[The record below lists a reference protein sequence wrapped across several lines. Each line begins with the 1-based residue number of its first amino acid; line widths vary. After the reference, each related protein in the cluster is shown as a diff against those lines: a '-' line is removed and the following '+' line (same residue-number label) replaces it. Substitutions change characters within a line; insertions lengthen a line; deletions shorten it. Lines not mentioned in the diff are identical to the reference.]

1 MVNKNF
7 ESKRIT
13 LVTWLG
19 GGNFGTSLQ
28 SFALHRKLQNLG
40 YSVTF
45 LSGCPKKFT
54 IKNKIKYVLGLIGVD
69 LSSIKRKIKV
79 EKLTSKQ
86 KKLQR
91 FIQNNYN
98 LAEAINSKRQLDR
111 IVDRTD
117 VFVTGSDQIWNTVY
131 CFNPFYFL
139 DFAKDKKRIA
149 YASSM
154 GISDFPN
161 EHKQAVK
168 SLLSKFQHIGVREQ
182 TAAKAISSLLER
194 NDIRQVLDPTF
205 LLYKKDWFAISE
217 KADIEIDIQNK
228 YIFCYLIGNNS
239 WYKEQLQD
247 VVASTGIKKVIVVP
261 AVENKDFSVE
271 GAIIYDAAGPLEF
284 IKLIKEAAFVCTDSF
299 HATALSLNMEVPFV
313 EFMRFSDDSKGSQNS
328 RLYDILER
336 YNLTYR
342 IYNKTDKRWA
352 DDIVYSAVSN
362 QIKNDRK
369 ASLDFLVESI
379 ER

>member
-1 MVNKNF
+1 MGKKN
-7 ESKRIT
+7 SKRIT

-19 GGNFGTSLQ
+19 SGNFGTSLQ
-28 SFALHRKLQNLG
+28 SFALHRKLQDLG

-69 LSSIKRKIKV
+69 LSSIKRKIKG
-79 EKLTSKQ
+79 EKLTPKQ
-86 KKLQR
+86 KKLQQ
-91 FIQNNYN
+91 FIQDNYN
-98 LAEAINSKRQLDR
+98 LAEAINSKRQLNR
-111 IVDRTD
+111 LVDSTD

-182 TAAKAISSLLER
+182 TAAKTISSLLDR

-205 LLYKKDWFAISE
+205 LLDRKDWFEISE
-217 KADIEIDIQNK
+217 KADIEIDIHDK

-271 GAIIYDAAGPLEF
+271 GAIMYDAAGPLEF
-284 IKLIKEAAFVCTDSF
+284 IKIIKEAAFVCTDSF

-352 DDIVYSAVSN
+352 EIIDYSAVSN

>member
-1 MVNKNF
+1 MGKKN
-7 ESKRIT
+7 SKRIT

-19 GGNFGTSLQ
+19 SGNFGTSLQ
-28 SFALHRKLQNLG
+28 SFALHRKLQDLG

-69 LSSIKRKIKV
+69 LSSIKRKIKG
-79 EKLTSKQ
+79 EKLTPKQ
-86 KKLQR
+86 KKLQQ
-91 FIQNNYN
+91 FIQDNYN
-98 LAEAINSKRQLDR
+98 LAEAINSKRQLNML
-111 IVDRTD
+111 VDSTD

-168 SLLSKFQHIGVREQ
+168 SLLSKFQHVGVREK
-182 TAAKAISSLLER
+182 TAAKAISSLLGR
-194 NDIRQVLDPTF
+194 DNIRQVLDPTF
-205 LLYKKDWFAISE
+205 LLDKKDWFAISE
-217 KADIEIDIQNK
+217 KADIEIDINDK

-261 AVENKDFSVE
+261 AVENKDFSVD
-271 GAIIYDAAGPLEF
+271 GATIYDAAGHLEF
-284 IKLIKEAAFVCTDSF
+284 IKLIKEATFVCTDSF

-313 EFMRFSDDSKGSQNS
+313 EFMRFSDDSKDSQNS
-328 RLYDILER
+328 RIYDILER
-336 YNLTYR
+336 YNLTSR

-352 DDIVYSAVSN
+352 EIIDYSDVSN
-362 QIKNDRK
+362 QINNDRK

>member
-1 MVNKNF
+1 MNN
-7 ESKRIT
+7 IT

-19 GGNFGTSLQ
+19 SGNFGTSLQ
-28 SFALHRKLQNLG
+28 SFALHRKLQDLG

-54 IKNKIKYVLGLIGVD
+54 IKNKIKYVLRLIGVD
-69 LSSIKRKIKV
+69 LSSIKRKIKG
-79 EKLTSKQ
+79 EKLTPKQ
-86 KKLQR
+86 RKLKR
-91 FIQNNYN
+91 FIQDNYH

-111 IVDRTD
+111 IVDNTD

-182 TAAKAISSLLER
+182 TAAKAISSLLDR

-205 LLYKKDWFAISE
+205 LLDREDWFAISE

-247 VVASTGIKKVIVVP
+247 VVASTGIKKVIIVP

-271 GAIIYDAAGPLEF
+271 GATIYDAAGPLEF
-284 IKLIKEAAFVCTDSF
+284 IKLIKEATFVCTDSF

-313 EFMRFSDDSKGSQNS
+313 EFMRFSDDSKSSQNS
-328 RLYDILER
+328 RIYDILER

-352 DDIVYSAVSN
+352 EIIDYSAVSN
-362 QIKNDRK
+362 QINNDRK

>member
-1 MVNKNF
+1 MGKKN
-7 ESKRIT
+7 SKRIT

-19 GGNFGTSLQ
+19 SGNFGTSLQ
-28 SFALHRKLQNLG
+28 SFALHRKLQDLG

-69 LSSIKRKIKV
+69 LSSIKRKIKG
-79 EKLTSKQ
+79 EKLTPKQ
-86 KKLQR
+86 KKLQQ
-91 FIQNNYN
+91 FIQDNYN
-98 LAEAINSKRQLDR
+98 LAEAINSKRQLNR
-111 IVDRTD
+111 LVDSTD

-182 TAAKAISSLLER
+182 TAAKAISSLLDR

-205 LLYKKDWFAISE
+205 LLDRKDWFAISE
-217 KADIEIDIQNK
+217 KADIEIDIHDK
-228 YIFCYLIGNNS
+228 FIFCYLIGNNS

-247 VVASTGIKKVIVVP
+247 VVASTGIKKVVIVP

-284 IKLIKEAAFVCTDSF
+284 IKLIKEATFVCTDSF

-352 DDIVYSAVSN
+352 EIIDYSAVSN
-362 QIKNDRK
+362 QINNDRK

>member
-28 SFALHRKLQNLG
+28 SFALHRKLQDLG

-69 LSSIKRKIKV
+69 LGSIKRKMKG
-79 EKLTSKQ
+79 ENLTPKQRKLK
-86 KKLQR
+86 R
-91 FIQNNYN
+91 FIQDNYN

-111 IVDRTD
+111 IVDNTE

-182 TAAKAISSLLER
+182 TAAKAISSLLDR

-205 LLYKKDWFAISE
+205 LLDRKDWFEISE
-217 KADIEIDIQNK
+217 KADIEIDIHDK

-261 AVENKDFSVE
+261 AVENKDFSAE

-352 DDIVYSAVSN
+352 EIIYYSAVSN

>member
-1 MVNKNF
+1 MGKKN
-7 ESKRIT
+7 SKRIT

-28 SFALHRKLQNLG
+28 SFALHRKLQDLG

-69 LSSIKRKIKV
+69 LSSIKRIIKG
-79 EKLTSKQ
+79 EKLTPKQ
-86 KKLQR
+86 KKLKR
-91 FIQNNYN
+91 FIQDNYN

-111 IVDRTD
+111 IVDSTD

-182 TAAKAISSLLER
+182 TAAKAISSLLDR

-205 LLYKKDWFAISE
+205 LLDRKDWFAISE
-217 KADIEIDIQNK
+217 KADIEIDIHDK

-328 RLYDILER
+328 RIYDILER

-352 DDIVYSAVSN
+352 EIIDYSAVSN
-362 QIKNDRK
+362 QINNDRK

>member
-28 SFALHRKLQNLG
+28 SFALHRKLQDLG

-69 LSSIKRKIKV
+69 LGSIKRKIKG
-79 EKLTSKQ
+79 EKLTPKQ
-86 KKLQR
+86 KKLKR
-91 FIQNNYN
+91 FIQDNYN

-111 IVDRTD
+111 IVDNTD

-182 TAAKAISSLLER
+182 TAAKAISSLLDR

-205 LLYKKDWFAISE
+205 LLDRKDWFAISE
-217 KADIEIDIQNK
+217 KADIEIYIHDK

>member
-28 SFALHRKLQNLG
+28 SFALHRKLQDLG

-54 IKNKIKYVLGLIGVD
+54 IKNKIKYILGLIGVD
-69 LSSIKRKIKV
+69 LSSIKRKIKG
-79 EKLTSKQ
+79 EKLTPKQ
-86 KKLQR
+86 KKLKQ
-91 FIQNNYN
+91 FIQDNYN

-111 IVDRTD
+111 LVDSTD

-205 LLYKKDWFAISE
+205 LLDRKDWFAISE
-217 KADIEIDIQNK
+217 KADIEIDIHDK

-247 VVASTGIKKVIVVP
+247 VVTSTGIKKVIVVP
-261 AVENKDFSVE
+261 ALENKDFSVE

-352 DDIVYSAVSN
+352 EIIDYSAVSN
-362 QIKNDRK
+362 QINNDRN

>member
-19 GGNFGTSLQ
+19 SGNFGTSLQ
-28 SFALHRKLQNLG
+28 SFALHRKLQDLG

-54 IKNKIKYVLGLIGVD
+54 IKNTIKYVLGLIGVD

-79 EKLTSKQ
+79 EKLTPKQ
-86 KKLQR
+86 KKLKR
-91 FIQNNYN
+91 FIQDNYN

-111 IVDRTD
+111 IVDNTD

-139 DFAKDKKRIA
+139 DFAKDKKRIS

-154 GISDFPN
+154 GTSDFPN

-182 TAAKAISSLLER
+182 TAAKAISSLLDR

-205 LLYKKDWFAISE
+205 LLDRKDWFAISE
-217 KADIEIDIQNK
+217 KADIEIDINDK

-328 RLYDILER
+328 RIYDILER

>member
-1 MVNKNF
+1 MGKKN
-7 ESKRIT
+7 SKRIT

-28 SFALHRKLQNLG
+28 SFALHRKLQDLG

-69 LSSIKRKIKV
+69 LSSIKRKIKG
-79 EKLTSKQ
+79 EKLTPKQ
-86 KKLQR
+86 KKLKR
-91 FIQNNYN
+91 FIQDNYH

-111 IVDRTD
+111 LVDSTD

-139 DFAKDKKRIA
+139 DFAKDKKRIS

-182 TAAKAISSLLER
+182 TASKAISSLLDR

-205 LLYKKDWFAISE
+205 LLDRKDWFAISE
-217 KADIEIDIQNK
+217 KADVEIDIHDK

-271 GAIIYDAAGPLEF
+271 GATIYDAAGPLEF
-284 IKLIKEAAFVCTDSF
+284 IKLIKEATFVCTDSF

-328 RLYDILER
+328 RIYDILER

-352 DDIVYSAVSN
+352 EIIDYSAVSN
-362 QIKNDRK
+362 QINNDRN

>member
-1 MVNKNF
+1 MSKKN
-7 ESKRIT
+7 SKRIT

-28 SFALHRKLQNLG
+28 SFALHRKLQDLG

-69 LSSIKRKIKV
+69 LSSIKRKIKG
-79 EKLTSKQ
+79 EKFTPKQ
-86 KKLQR
+86 KKLKR
-91 FIQNNYN
+91 FIQDNYH

-111 IVDRTD
+111 IVDNTD

-182 TAAKAISSLLER
+182 TAAKAISSLLDR

-205 LLYKKDWFAISE
+205 LLDKKDWFAISE
-217 KADIEIDIQNK
+217 KADIEINIHDK

-284 IKLIKEAAFVCTDSF
+284 IKLIKEATFVCTDSF

-352 DDIVYSAVSN
+352 DEIVYAAVSN

>member
-1 MVNKNF
+1 MNN
-7 ESKRIT
+7 IT

-19 GGNFGTSLQ
+19 SGNFGTSLQ
-28 SFALHRKLQNLG
+28 SFALHRKLQDLG

-69 LSSIKRKIKV
+69 LSSIKRIIKG
-79 EKLTSKQ
+79 EKLTPKQ
-86 KKLQR
+86 KKLKR
-91 FIQNNYN
+91 FIKDNYN

-111 IVDRTD
+111 IVDSTD

-168 SLLSKFQHIGVREQ
+168 SLLSKFQHVGVREK
-182 TAAKAISSLLER
+182 TAAKAISSLLGR
-194 NDIRQVLDPTF
+194 DNIRQVLDPTF
-205 LLYKKDWFAISE
+205 LLDKKDWFAISE
-217 KADIEIDIQNK
+217 KAYIEIDINDK

-271 GAIIYDAAGPLEF
+271 GATKYDAAGPLEF

-352 DDIVYSAVSN
+352 EIIDYSAVSN
-362 QIKNDRK
+362 QINNDRK

>member
-1 MVNKNF
+1 MGKKN
-7 ESKRIT
+7 SKRIT

-19 GGNFGTSLQ
+19 SGNFGTSLQ

-69 LSSIKRKIKV
+69 LGSIKRKMKG
-79 EKLTSKQ
+79 ENLTPKQRKLK
-86 KKLQR
+86 R
-91 FIQNNYN
+91 FIQDNYN

-111 IVDRTD
+111 IVDNTE

-154 GISDFPN
+154 GVSDFPN

-194 NDIRQVLDPTF
+194 YDIRQVLDPTF

-271 GAIIYDAAGPLEF
+271 GATIYDAAGPLEF
-284 IKLIKEAAFVCTDSF
+284 IKLIKESTFVCTDSF

-328 RLYDILER
+328 RIYDILER

-352 DDIVYSAVSN
+352 EIIDYSDVSN
-362 QIKNDRK
+362 QINNDRK
-369 ASLDFLVESI
+369 TSLDFLVESI

>member
-1 MVNKNF
+1 MGKKN
-7 ESKRIT
+7 SKRIT

-19 GGNFGTSLQ
+19 SGNFGTSLQ
-28 SFALHRKLQNLG
+28 SFALHRKLQDLG

-111 IVDRTD
+111 IVDNTD

-131 CFNPFYFL
+131 CLNPFYFL

-182 TAAKAISSLLER
+182 TAAKAISSLLDR

-205 LLYKKDWFAISE
+205 LLDRKEWLAISE

-261 AVENKDFSVE
+261 AVENKDFSIE

>member
-182 TAAKAISSLLER
+182 TAANAISSLLER

>member
-1 MVNKNF
+1 MNN
-7 ESKRIT
+7 IT

-19 GGNFGTSLQ
+19 SGNFGTSLQ
-28 SFALHRKLQNLG
+28 SFALHRKLQDLG

-45 LSGCPKKFT
+45 LPGCPKKFT

-69 LSSIKRKIKV
+69 LSSIKRKIKG
-79 EKLTSKQ
+79 EKLTPKQ
-86 KKLQR
+86 RKLKR
-91 FIQNNYN
+91 FIQDNYH

-111 IVDRTD
+111 IVDNTD

-182 TAAKAISSLLER
+182 TAAKAISSLLDR

-205 LLYKKDWFAISE
+205 LLDRKDWFAISE

-247 VVASTGIKKVIVVP
+247 VVASTGIKKVIIVP

-271 GAIIYDAAGPLEF
+271 GAIIYDAAGPFEF
-284 IKLIKEAAFVCTDSF
+284 IKLIKEATFVCTDSF

-328 RLYDILER
+328 RIYDILER

-362 QIKNDRK
+362 QINNDRK